1 MNYVIMAY
9 ESAGAFD
16 ARSDKDQGAY
26 WGAWKAYAEA
36 LRSAGIMSGGRGLQ
50 PPSVGTTVRLR
61 HGERIVQDGP
71 YAETKEQLGG
81 FFIIDVADLDEALD
95 WAARCPA
102 ATDGVVEIRPLLDS
116 CQAPA
121 EKAGV
126 ADASLV
132 TA

>member
-9 ESAGAFD
+9 ESAGAF
-16 ARSDKDQGAY
+16 ATRSEKDQGAY

-36 LRSAGIMSGGRGLQ
+36 LRSAGVMSGGRGLQ
-50 PPSVGTTVRLR
+50 QPSTSTTLRLR
-61 HGERIVQDGP
+61 KGERIVEDGP
-71 YAETKEQLGG
+71 YADTKEQLGG

-95 WAARCPA
+95 WASRCPA

-121 EKAGV
+121 EKDGV
-126 ADASLV
+126 AEASLV
-132 TA
+132 TT